1 MATSRKGPRLSPPLM
16 FAFREAHR
24 ARDSK
29 KQIDQRDESGVRMV
43 ATRRSL
49 KASVNEVQL
58 RAQLSRDLDILMNTV
73 NLNSVEPLGEFENI
87 GRSIVNFG
95 IPDILNRTIDEA
107 RVDLIVDEI
116 HTAVLDF
123 EPRLIKDSVKV
134 QRDMSIDPATLSVR
148 YLVTGEMSCDP
159 VAVPVEFV
167 ADLEVTSGKLS
178 VSQR

>member
-1 MATSRKGPRLSPPLM
+1 M

-29 KQIDQRDESGVRMV
+29 KQIDQRDESGTRVV

-49 KASVNEVQL
+49 RAAVNESQL
-58 RAQLSRDLDILMNTV
+58 RSQLSRDLDILMNTV
-73 NLNSVEPLGEFENI
+73 NFASVIPLDEHENV
-87 GRSIVNFG
+87 RVSIVNFG
-95 IPDILNRTIDEA
+95 IPDIVNRTIDEA

-123 EPRLIKDSVKV
+123 EPRLIRQTVKV
-134 QRDMSIDPATLSVR
+134 VRDMSVDPDTLNIR
-148 YLVTGEMSCDP
+148 YLVSGEMSCDP